1 MSKNDSIAIIGGGLA
16 GCEAAWQ
23 LLNKGHSVTLY
34 EMKPVN
40 FSPAHR
46 SSHLAELVCSNSLR
60 SNIIE
65 NAAGTL
71 KEEMRRMNSLIM
83 SAADATSVPAGRAL
97 AVDRRAFS
105 KFIEKKLKE
114 FPKLTIIHQE
124 ITDIPADGLVIIATG
139 PLTSDSLSQSIAGIT
154 GNSYLYFYDAISP
167 VIEGDSIDYEKVF
180 RASRY
185 DDDGQGDYLNCSMGK
200 EEYELFWKTLTEGQT
215 VPLRDFEDYKY
226 FEGCLPIEVIAGRG
240 ISTLLFGPMKPVG
253 IVDPKTGKQPYAVI
267 QLRQENREATLFNI
281 VGFQTKLTWT
291 EQRRIFRMIPGL
303 GNAEF
308 ARYGSIHR
316 NTFINSPALLE
327 ITLQL
332 KTAEHIFFAG
342 QITGVEGYIES
353 TAMGLM
359 AGLSV
364 SEFHKGKS
372 FLPPPPETATG
383 ALLNHITDTDSKQ
396 FQPMNI
402 NWGLVSPL
410 PGKVKKRERGERYA
424 HRALESLAR
433 WQSETSAEH

>member
-424 HRALESLAR
+424 LRALESLAR

>member
-23 LLNKGHSVTLY
+23 LLNKGHSVSLY
-34 EMKPVN
+34 EMKSVN

-105 KFIEKKLKE
+105 KFIEKKMKE
-114 FPKLTIIHQE
+114 FPKLTIIRQE
-124 ITDIPADGLVIIATG
+124 VTDIPADGLVIIATG

-167 VIEGDSIDYEKVF
+167 SLKGIRSITKKCSGLQDMMMTAK
-180 RASRY
+180 ANI
-185 DDDGQGDYLNCSMGK
+185 LNCSMGK

-226 FEGCLPIEVIAGRG
+226 FEGAFPLKLLQAAG
-240 ISTLLFGPMKPVG
+240 S
-253 IVDPKTGKQPYAVI
+253 
-267 QLRQENREATLFNI
+267 
-281 VGFQTKLTWT
+281 
-291 EQRRIFRMIPGL
+291 QRCF
-303 GNAEF
+303 
-308 ARYGSIHR
+308 
-316 NTFINSPALLE
+316 
-327 ITLQL
+327 
-332 KTAEHIFFAG
+332 
-342 QITGVEGYIES
+342 
-353 TAMGLM
+353 
-359 AGLSV
+359 SV
-364 SEFHKGKS
+364 
-372 FLPPPPETATG
+372 
-383 ALLNHITDTDSKQ
+383 Q
-396 FQPMNI
+396 
-402 NWGLVSPL
+402 
-410 PGKVKKRERGERYA
+410 
-424 HRALESLAR
+424 
-433 WQSETSAEH
+433 